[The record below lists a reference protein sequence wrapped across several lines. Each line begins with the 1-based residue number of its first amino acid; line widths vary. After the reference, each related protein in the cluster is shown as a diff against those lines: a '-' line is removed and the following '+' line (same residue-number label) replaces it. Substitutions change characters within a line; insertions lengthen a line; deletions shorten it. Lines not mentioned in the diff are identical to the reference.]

1 MSFIKRTWTNPLIHV
16 LDGPDNRPIKTI
28 FESLTEYLRGHIGV
42 WGTAEGTT
50 DANGRFTVVHN
61 AGFLPTS
68 ILVTEEYVDTAAHDM
83 GPFHLHDT
91 TGITE
96 TTFELHFLTKSGQ
109 DRGTHNVKVNYLVLP
124 PTKII
129 NT

>member
-1 MSFIKRTWTNPLIHV
+1 MAIVKRTWTNPLTNS
-16 LDGPDNRPIKTI
+16 LRGSDGLTVRTI

-42 WGTAEGTT
+42 WGTFEGTT
-50 DANGRFTVVHN
+50 DAVGHVTVTHN
-61 AGFLPTS
+61 AGFIPAS
-68 ILVTEEYVDTAAHDM
+68 ILVTEEYVDSSAHDM

-109 DRGTHNVKVNYLVLP
+109 DRGTHNIKVNYLVLP
-124 PTKII
+124 PTSER
-129 NT
+129 